1 MAYFIKKKNM
11 GSVDEIYMARRDN
24 TGSDMDAYNYI
35 MLDIPKET
43 YSKFT
48 DVDYTLLSFD
58 TEAEANAFLSGGS
71 ITDMEVVE
79 E

>member
-35 MLDIPKET
+35 MLVIDNLII
-43 YSKFT
+43 
-48 DVDYTLLSFD
+48 VLLLSI
-58 TEAEANAFLSGGS
+58 EA
-71 ITDMEVVE
+71 
-79 E
+79 